1 MDFFLDTTKLQGPAP
16 GTFEA
21 NILRS
26 TTVPYQ
32 EIVTS
37 GGQYPLPAQPSSP
50 PATGPVVVIRLEGL
64 SVLPCFANG
73 LDPVAVGGTHP
84 AAKRDPQGNRA

>member
-1 MDFFLDTTKLQGPAP
+1 MDFLLDKSKICRTAP

-26 TTVPYQ
+26 IAVPYQ

-37 GGQYPLPAQPSSP
+37 GGQYPLPTHPIASAPRGR
-50 PATGPVVVIRLEGL
+50 AIVIRLEGL
-64 SVLPCFANG
+64 SAVPSFAKELPS
-73 LDPVAVGGTHP
+73 LTVTDP
-84 AAKRDPQGNRA
+84 

>member
-1 MDFFLDTTKLQGPAP
+1 MVFFLDKKKIQAPAP

-26 TTVPYQ
+26 ITVPFQ

-37 GGQYPLPAQPSSP
+37 GGQYPLPAEPMPSTSP
-50 PATGPVVVIRLEGL
+50 GLVIVIKLEGL
-64 SVLPCFANG
+64 TELPSFVKG
-73 LDPVAVGGTHP
+73 LGPLVEKDE
-84 AAKRDPQGNRA
+84 

>member
-1 MDFFLDTTKLQGPAP
+1 MDFLLDNKKFQWPAP

-26 TTVPYQ
+26 ITVPFQ

-37 GGQYPLPAQPSSP
+37 GGQYPLPAP
-50 PATGPVVVIRLEGL
+50 PISLPLLGPVIVIKLEGL
-64 SVLPCFANG
+64 SKAPTFANG
-73 LDPVAVGGTHP
+73 LAPLALEDE
-84 AAKRDPQGNRA
+84 

>member
-1 MDFFLDTTKLQGPAP
+1 MDLLLDKSKIQGPAP

-26 TTVPYQ
+26 ITVPYQ

-37 GGQYPLPAQPSSP
+37 GGQYPLPAHPVSP
-50 PATGPVVVIRLEGL
+50 PPSGPVIVIKLEGL
-64 SVLPCFANG
+64 SALPSFAKG
-73 LDPVAVGGTHP
+73 LVSFAVEE
-84 AAKRDPQGNRA
+84 K

>member
-1 MDFFLDTTKLQGPAP
+1 MDFLLDNTKLRGPAP

-26 TTVPYQ
+26 ITVPYQ

-37 GGQYPLPAQPSSP
+37 GGQYPLPAHPISP
-50 PATGPVVVIRLEGL
+50 PPSGPVIVIKLEGL
-64 SVLPCFANG
+64 SGLPSFAKALG
-73 LDPVAVGGTHP
+73 PFAVED
-84 AAKRDPQGNRA
+84 K